1 MSNTTQ
7 NIAEQNEETLNVKDF
22 LFMCLAKWH
31 WFVIS
36 IILTLS
42 VAVFYILRTQPSY
55 TRSSQVMIKSDS
67 KGSSISG
74 AMGDFADMGMFKT
87 TSSVDNELIAIQSPS
102 IMAEVV
108 KRLQLDMNYFVDG
121 TFHKKTIYG
130 KSLPVNV
137 RLMDIADETP
147 ARMKVEISTDGVVTL
162 SDFVWS
168 IDGDKKEDDNA
179 VKGKLLEPIETPL
192 GKVVVTPT
200 LNFIGGE
207 EHTIYITRKGYHA
220 TADSYTKNLVTALN
234 SKKAD
239 VIDLKITDVSPQRA
253 VDVLN
258 KVIEVYNE
266 KWIDDKNQVTIST
279 SKFIEERLDSIVKEL
294 GNVDEN
300 ISSYKSEQLL
310 PDVSSASALY
320 MSQSSKA
327 AEEVLALNN
336 QLHMARYILDYVKNE
351 QNNDKL
357 LPANS
362 GISAAAIEEQIS
374 EYNTLQL
381 RRAKLVAGSDIK
393 NPIVDDIDKS
403 LASMRAAIITSV
415 DNQIVTLQTQLG
427 NMKRHEKE
435 ATERIATNPKQ
446 EKYLR
451 SVGRQQQVKEALY
464 LYLLQKREENELSK
478 AFTAYNTRII
488 TPPTGSLNPTAPVK
502 MKIILIAFIL
512 GFAIPVAIIFMR
524 ENLITTIRGRRDI
537 EKLTLPL
544 IGEIPMVEGEKSKWM
559 FWRKAE
565 KIKNAIVV
573 EDGNRNIINEAF
585 RVLRTNIEF
594 MTKDEEGNVFI
605 LTSFNPGSGKSF
617 LAANIAK
624 SLALK
629 GRRVLLVDGDLRH
642 ASTSALVNSP
652 RLGLSDY
659 LAGRVDDI
667 DKLLVQ
673 PSGHEKLYVLPVGT
687 IPPPKFLMSEP
698 ATRSAPTSFGS
709 IFSTNSP

>member
-87 TSSVDNELIAIQSPS
+87 TSSVDNDLIAIQSPS

-137 RLMDIADETP
+137 RLMEIADETP
-147 ARMKVEISTDGVVTL
+147 ARLKVKISKDGVVTL

-200 LNFIGGE
+200 LNFLGGE

-336 QLHMARYILDYVKNE
+336 QLHMARYILVYVKNE

-415 DNQIVTLQTQLG
+415 DNQLVTLQTQLG

-451 SVGRQQQVKEALY
+451 SVGRQLQVKEALY
-464 LYLLQKREENELSK
+464 L
-478 AFTAYNTRII
+478 
-488 TPPTGSLNPTAPVK
+488 
-502 MKIILIAFIL
+502 
-512 GFAIPVAIIFMR
+512 
-524 ENLITTIRGRRDI
+524 
-537 EKLTLPL
+537 
-544 IGEIPMVEGEKSKWM
+544 
-559 FWRKAE
+559 
-565 KIKNAIVV
+565 
-573 EDGNRNIINEAF
+573 
-585 RVLRTNIEF
+585 
-594 MTKDEEGNVFI
+594 
-605 LTSFNPGSGKSF
+605 
-617 LAANIAK
+617 
-624 SLALK
+624 
-629 GRRVLLVDGDLRH
+629 
-642 ASTSALVNSP
+642 
-652 RLGLSDY
+652 
-659 LAGRVDDI
+659 
-667 DKLLVQ
+667 
-673 PSGHEKLYVLPVGT
+673 
-687 IPPPKFLMSEP
+687 
-698 ATRSAPTSFGS
+698 
-709 IFSTNSP
+709 